1 MYYYNPYAIPTMLT
15 GILILAIAIYNFRFI
30 KSERTLYFSL
40 LALCSAI
47 YSLAYTMEIS
57 TNDLAVMLL
66 WLRIEYIGIAFI
78 PTFFILFA
86 LVYTGRAGK
95 VGPLLKA
102 VLYLFSLITVIL
114 VFTLDHHNLMH
125 QAPALNTE
133 GPFPVLN
140 FERGAWYWFH
150 SLYVFGALIIST
162 TLFFVMWLTSS
173 PVYRKQITVV
183 LLGSLIPSAGYVFY
197 QLRPFAWEMDVMP
210 FFISLSAIILFIGV
224 VRYRF
229 LDLIPFA
236 RARLFEELLDGVVI
250 LDADLRLVDYNA
262 VAAKMLDLSK
272 HTIGKPM
279 TEWKILAK
287 AIKPSTRKYHREIR
301 DKTADRSQWYRC
313 EFIPL
318 AEGKEGTEGRI
329 IIIRDITENKIAEE
343 KLNTLAT
350 TDFLTGLWNR
360 RYFMQFA
367 ENEMKRARRHDLTF
381 SLLMIDIDR
390 FKTINDNYGH
400 SAGDQVLIELANI
413 LKNRL
418 REVDIVARLGGEE
431 FGVLLP
437 KTEASGAY
445 KLAEDIRQGIAATPV
460 QADGKEISFTVSI
473 GVSAFSQELSDIDG
487 MLKNA
492 DQALYQSKDQ
502 GRNRTNIKI

>member
-1 MYYYNPYAIPTMLT
+1 MYYNPYAIPSMIT
-15 GILILAIAIYNFRFI
+15 GILILAIAIRNFLFL
-30 KSERTLYFSL
+30 KSERTFYFGL
-40 LALCSAI
+40 LALCTAI

-57 TNDLAVMLL
+57 TKDLATMLL

-86 LVYTGRAGK
+86 LDYTDRGHKA
-95 VGPLLKA
+95 GPLLKT
-102 VLYLFSLITVIL
+102 VLCLFSLTTL
-114 VFTLDHHNLMH
+114 LLALTLDYHNLMH
-125 QAPALNTE
+125 QAPAINTE
-133 GPFPVLN
+133 GPFPILI
-140 FERGAWYWFH
+140 FERGAWYWLH
-150 SLYVFGALIIST
+150 SLYIFGALILSSI
-162 TLFFVMWLTSS
+162 LFFVMWLTSS
-173 PVYRKQITVV
+173 PVYRKQITFV
-183 LLGSLIPSAGYVFY
+183 LLGSLIPSIGFIFY

-210 FFISLSAIILFIGV
+210 FFISLSVIIIFIGV

-229 LDLIPFA
+229 LELIPFA
-236 RARLFEELLDGVVI
+236 RARLFEELPDGVVI

-262 VAAKMLDLSK
+262 AAAKILDLSK
-272 HTIGKPM
+272 NAIGVSM
-279 TEWKILAK
+279 TDWKILAK
-287 AIKPSTRKYHREIR
+287 VIKPSARKYHLEIR
-301 DKTADRSQWYRC
+301 DTTADPIQWYQC

-318 AEGKEGTEGRI
+318 IEGKEGEKGRI
-329 IIIRDITENKIAEE
+329 IIIRNITESKLAEE

-350 TDFLTGLWNR
+350 TDFLTSLWNR
-360 RYFMQFA
+360 RYFMQVA
-367 ENEMKRARRHDLTF
+367 ENEIKRARRYNINF

-400 SAGDQVLIELANI
+400 STGDKVLIELANL

-418 REVDIVARLGGEE
+418 RDVDIVARLGGEE

-437 KTEASGAY
+437 KTKASDAY
-445 KLAEDIRQGIAATPV
+445 KLAEDIRQEIAATPV

-473 GVSAFSQELSDIDG
+473 GVSAFSQGLSDIDG

-492 DQALYQSKDQ
+492 DQALYRSKDQ